1 MEQITGTL
9 SNAPAV
15 ENYLALKD
23 KPQINGVE
31 LTGNKSFE
39 ELGMDKTF
47 ATKQEFREA
56 EKKYATKQEFQ
67 EAEKNYATKQ
77 ELQDTEKTYA
87 TKQEMQDLQKQFDEL
102 IDGNEVAY

>member
-1 MEQITGTL
+1 MEQVTGTL
-9 SNAPAV
+9 SNSPAV
-15 ENYLALKD
+15 ANYPALKD

-39 ELGMDKTF
+39 ELGMDKT
-47 ATKQEFREA
+47 
-56 EKKYATKQEFQ
+56 YATKQELQ

-77 ELQDTEKTYA
+77 EVQEAEKNFA
-87 TKQEMQDLQKQFDEL
+87 TKQDLQELQKQFDEL